1 MVVVM
6 VVYDISDDEVRNLV
20 ANKLLK
26 MGFTRI
32 QKSVYV
38 RRGTLGTSRYV
49 FRSLSRIIDPLRDRL
64 LVLSISDRDYISSL
78 SIGPKAIGDTH
89 GGNILL

>member
-6 VVYDISDDEVRNLV
+6 VVYDISDDEVRSLV
-20 ANKLLK
+20 ASKLMR

-38 RRGTLGTSRYV
+38 RRGTIGTSRYV
-49 FRSLSRIIDPLRDRL
+49 FRSISRIIDPLRDKI
-64 LVLSISDRDYISSL
+64 LVLSISERDYLSSL

-89 GGNILL
+89 GSNILI